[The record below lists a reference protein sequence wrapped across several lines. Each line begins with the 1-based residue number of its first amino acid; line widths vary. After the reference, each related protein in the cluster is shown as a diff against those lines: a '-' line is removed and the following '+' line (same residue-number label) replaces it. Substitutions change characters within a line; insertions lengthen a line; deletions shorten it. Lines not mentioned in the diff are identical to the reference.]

1 MPWALRRVF
10 GGLVAAGVIA
20 ACAGADPPN
29 EFVCNATEPAECP
42 TPMPTYADVQPI
54 LERRCV
60 TCHSDTST
68 GPWPL
73 TTYQD
78 VVDWYD
84 LVRDDV
90 LRCTMPPR
98 DSPPLTRAESRAIL
112 EWLSCGFPR

>member
-1 MPWALRRVF
+1 MPSVVRRVF
-10 GGLVAAGVIA
+10 LNLAPMAVIA

-29 EFVCNATEPAECP
+29 EFVCNATPATECP
-42 TPMPTYADVQPI
+42 TPAPTYADVKPI
-54 LERRCV
+54 LERQCEN
-60 TCHSDTST
+60 CHSDTST

-84 LVRDDV
+84 LVREDV
-90 LRCTMPPR
+90 LRCSMPPR

-112 EWLSCGFPR
+112 EWIECGYPP